1 MAGFEGGSVD
11 AKVLAEAIAS
21 GGLLGVVGGGVDL
34 AHRAVMHRSGLP
46 GAGFGGEHTVGVAD
60 PLVAPDLPVAPSG
73 EPSGAHLDVWFEGLS
88 DGRREVYAGLVS
100 QVADVPMV
108 DRTWQDR
115 RFVRRAMWAGERSL
129 VEWQTRQGL
138 VPTVGGKG
146 KAVDSGVSV
155 LGPAEQ
161 EAFRRGAREVAEVEG
176 RVARGVPGG
185 APDQS
190 GPAPEEQGHAGPST
204 QTATANAS
212 AGESHHLEIPPF
224 PAVPVRGTASTAGWH
239 DNWVLD
245 PAVHPFGSV
254 VEVHGGLGAQIL
266 QVPKIGHLDASSAPP
281 DSVLVPTEHGWRIA
295 DPESGAEAW
304 GELLAETDFVTVQL
318 PVNVPSDPAV
328 AGLFANTVSLVRE
341 HGELLVN
348 LVVAPPDAP
357 MGLDPYGE
365 LTLGAGADWIGGETD
380 HAGRVVL
387 GDRPWFKLSSAGFYV
402 TGGERWEAAWHAL
415 DQGQPTEAFAIPVV
429 AWKKDEFLVPE
440 RQGDHFVHTQPRGMK
455 ALMEKVKAGPDRF
468 AQLLPATRVND
479 SAVLSDALLDEWASV
494 LGYPVVAPAADS
506 TWDQLAVVDRRMVR
520 VAGTDG
526 ISPGRWRL
534 ATPPDHPFQ
543 GMFVH
548 SDEHGRV
555 TWPPRSVPQPGFERQ
570 AWEGATSEIVAGTIG
585 GILSDW
591 APRESSSSRPPVD
604 LRAALIE
611 RFVTRSQ
618 DHDPLTLAGAE
629 LLEGFGT
636 TPTAVNEARWDAW
649 REMID
654 EGDRLQERDL
664 ARREEALEEHRR
676 SALALSLH
684 LDENELLRLEAEA
697 RAEHSE
703 TLADDAPTLFD
714 EVLHGLHHIVVETGL
729 APSWFA
735 DAQDYLEPDSESGH
749 ALLQL
754 YDLYDRHGIDGLR
767 ELRDRLRHIL
777 EIAPWHDRWSRA
789 EPFGSAR
796 SDRFLVL
803 SSSTGSED
811 SHAVIVQPIGAV
823 PTGHLF
829 AKHHGG
835 PRSGYELSSDASSP
849 GAMPRTRPVPWS
861 GEPVVF
867 VSGHGYPGAAAI
879 DALPSWAPG
888 ESGSAWTTAGHLAD
902 VIAAD
907 QGFRAMY
914 ERFGSRLRVVLYQC
928 SAGRMLTDGF
938 RSVDDSGRAAFRLR
952 ELQAASHFAERLHG
966 THRMPLKVF
975 ASPFKVR
982 TDHQGRLVVR
992 VPPELHDRPET
1003 HWISVEPGGQVS
1015 GGFLPAVGPDALS
1028 APTSVVKLPGHD
1040 WRKPL
1045 LRGNRWEIVLSGDP
1059 NQAVTAGLAG
1069 VLPDGVLGGL
1079 PRMAGTVR
1087 QLAASRFSAFYLSYN
1102 YGRRDGLP
1110 QDPEFWAAL
1119 ALGRWTDAVERAVPQ
1134 VLATAYGLSFLVLDE
1149 QPETVTLITSQGA
1162 AKMSVED
1169 YQRLRVP
1176 GEPEPLYLVESRIG
1190 PLALRPIAAPQPQT
1204 LPVTAIPADAV
1215 A

>member
-1 MAGFEGGSVD
+1 
-11 AKVLAEAIAS
+11 
-21 GGLLGVVGGGVDL
+21 
-34 AHRAVMHRSGLP
+34 
-46 GAGFGGEHTVGVAD
+46 
-60 PLVAPDLPVAPSG
+60 
-73 EPSGAHLDVWFEGLS
+73 
-88 DGRREVYAGLVS
+88 
-100 QVADVPMV
+100 
-108 DRTWQDR
+108 
-115 RFVRRAMWAGERSL
+115 AMWAGERSL

-176 RVARGVPGG
+176 RVVRGVPAGV
-185 APDQS
+185 PDQS

-204 QTATANAS
+204 QAATADAG
-212 AGESHHLEIPPF
+212 AGEPDHLEIPPF
-224 PAVPVRGTASTAGWH
+224 PAVPVRGTASAAGWH
-239 DNWVLD
+239 DDWVLD

-266 QVPKIGHLDASSAPP
+266 QVPKIGHLEASSAPS

-295 DPESGAEAW
+295 DPEDGAEAW
-304 GELLAETDFVTVQL
+304 GELLADTDSVTVQL
-318 PVNVPSDPAV
+318 PVNVPGDPAV
-328 AGLFANTVSLVRE
+328 AELFANTVFLVKN

-365 LTLGAGADWIGGETD
+365 LTLGAGFDWIDVETD
-380 HAGRVVL
+380 HAGRVVP

-402 TGGERWEAAWHAL
+402 AGGERWEAAWHAL
-415 DQGQPTEAFAIPVV
+415 DQGQPAEAFAIPVV
-429 AWKKDEFLVPE
+429 APNKDQFLVSKRP
-440 RQGDHFVHTQPRGMK
+440 GSHFVHTQPRGMR

-468 AQLLPATRVND
+468 VQLLPATHVND
-479 SAVLSDALLDEWASV
+479 SAVLSDAFMDKWALV

-520 VAGTDG
+520 VAGADG

-534 ATPPDHPFQ
+534 ATPPGHPFH

-548 SDEHGRV
+548 SDEHGRA
-555 TWPPRSVPQPGFERQ
+555 TWPPRSVPQPDFERQ
-570 AWEGATSEIVAGTIG
+570 AWEGATPEIVAGTIG
-585 GILSDW
+585 DILSDW

-629 LLEGFGT
+629 LLEEFGT
-636 TPTAVNEARWDAW
+636 SPTAVNEARSDAW
-649 REMID
+649 GEMID

-676 SALALSLH
+676 KVLALGLH
-684 LDENELLRLEAEA
+684 LDENELLQLEAKA

-703 TLADDAPTLFD
+703 TLAHDAPDLFD

-729 APSWFA
+729 APGWFA
-735 DAQDYLEPDSESGH
+735 DAEDYLEPESESGH
-749 ALLQL
+749 VLLQL

-767 ELRDRLRHIL
+767 ELRDRLRHL
-777 EIAPWHDRWSRA
+777 LGIAPWHDRWSRA

-796 SDRFLVL
+796 SDRFLIL

-811 SHAVIVQPIGAV
+811 SHVVMVQPIGAV
-823 PTGHLF
+823 AARHLF

-835 PRSGYELSSDASSP
+835 PRSGYELWLDASGP
-849 GAMPRTRPVPWS
+849 GTMPRTRPAPWR

-867 VSGHGYPGAAAI
+867 VSGHGVPGVASI
-879 DALPSWAPG
+879 DVLPSWEPG
-888 ESGSAWTTAGHLAD
+888 ESGDAVTTAGHLAD
-902 VIAAD
+902 LIVAD
-907 QGFRAMY
+907 QGFLAMY

-928 SAGRMLTDGF
+928 SAGRTLTDGF
-938 RSVDDSGRAAFRLR
+938 RSADDSGRAGIHLT

-982 TDHQGRLVVR
+982 TDHQGTLVVHP
-992 VPPELHDRPET
+992 PPELHDRPET
-1003 HWISVEPGGQVS
+1003 HWISVEPGGQIS
-1015 GGFLPAVGPDALS
+1015 GGFLPAVGPDALPL
-1028 APTSVVKLPGHD
+1028 ATSVVELPGRD

-1045 LRGNRWEIVLSGDP
+1045 LRGSGWEIALPGDLS
-1059 NQAVTAGLAG
+1059 QAVTAGLAG
-1069 VLPDGVLGGL
+1069 VLPDSVLGEL
-1079 PRMAGTVR
+1079 PRVAGTVR
-1087 QLAASRFSAFYLSYN
+1087 QLAASMFSAFYLSHN
-1102 YGRRDGLP
+1102 QGRRDGLP

-1134 VLATAYGLSFLVLDE
+1134 VLAKSFGLSFLVLDE

-1169 YQRLRVP
+1169 YQSLRVP
-1176 GEPEPLYLVESRIG
+1176 GEPEPLYLVESTIG